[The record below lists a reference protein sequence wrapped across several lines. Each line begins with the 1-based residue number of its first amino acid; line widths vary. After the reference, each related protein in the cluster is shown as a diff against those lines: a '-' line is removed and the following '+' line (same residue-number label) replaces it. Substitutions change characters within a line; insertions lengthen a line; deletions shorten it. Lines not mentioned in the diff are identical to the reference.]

1 MTQMMPPMQIAPVI
15 PTVPVVPVTFRRIV
29 VMMMVAMAIPDTGL
43 LEEPIRPT
51 IREDTV
57 AKKKPKTT
65 TIKAPSRFTGK
76 AGSSQIAT
84 AMTTM
89 ATSSTGMGISCSVRS
104 MDALPAL
111 FMPCMA
117 CLRIARS
124 GGSS

>member
-1 MTQMMPPMQIAPVI
+1 
-15 PTVPVVPVTFRRIV
+15 
-29 VMMMVAMAIPDTGL
+29 MMMVAMAIPDTGL

-65 TIKAPSRFTGK
+65 TITAPSRFTGK
-76 AGSSQIAT
+76 AGSSQMAT

-104 MDALPAL
+104 AEALPAL

-117 CLRIARS
+117 CLKVRTIRGKLLIRLMIPPVATAPAPMYLT
-124 GGSS
+124 